1 VVAVTNNG
9 PGVINPC
16 GRCRQFMFDYYPDM
30 RIVIKTGVGEEL
42 GTVGVNELMP
52 YAYISK
58 FRKSIVAVAE

>member
-1 VVAVTNNG
+1 VGDADN
-9 PGVINPC
+9 
-16 GRCRQFMFDYYPDM
+16 YYPDM